1 MSIGLV
7 PVIGVGTRLPHLG
20 GAKVLELTLS
30 EIDAAYGLPSEF
42 VGRLR
47 AVFGERAEEVLRTF
61 GAPRRPG
68 VWANPIRGE
77 GADPLE
83 LLAELA
89 VEGERCEWL
98 PEAATIEPA
107 DKSKVTESAAAADGR
122 LYVQNLS
129 SMLAP
134 LVLDPQPCETVLDLA
149 AAPGGKTLHV
159 AARMRLEGEL
169 AAVEP
174 VRDRFFKLRQNLER
188 CGAGEFVRTFTHDGR
203 DVGRKTPE
211 RFDAVLL
218 DAPCSSEARFDP
230 HQPGTFAYWGPRKL
244 AESARKQKAL
254 LRSALDATR
263 PGGRV
268 LYCTCSFAPE
278 ENELVVA
285 HTLRRL
291 AGLVE
296 IEPIELSLGDSQIPG
311 LTEWEGKRLPE
322 TIAQTVRIVP
332 NDRLAGFY
340 LAMLRKLA

>member
-1 MSIGLV
+1 MV
-7 PVIGVGTRLPHLG
+7 
-20 GAKVLELTLS
+20 
-30 EIDAAYGLPSEF
+30 EIDGAFGLPAAF

-47 AVFGERAEEVLRTF
+47 AVFGDRADEVLRTF
-61 GAPRRPG
+61 GEPRRPG
-68 VWANPIRGE
+68 VWANPLRGE
-77 GADPLE
+77 GGDPLA
-83 LLAELA
+83 LLAEVGA
-89 VEGERCEWL
+89 AGERCEWL
-98 PEAATIEPA
+98 PEAATLELA

-134 LVLDPQPCETVLDLA
+134 LVLDPQPGEAVLDLA
-149 AAPGGKTLHV
+149 AAPGGKTLHL
-159 AARMRLEGEL
+159 AARMRLDGEL

-174 VRDRFFKLRQNLER
+174 VRDRFFKLRQNLQR

-203 DVGRKTPE
+203 DVGRKTPQ

-230 HQPGTFAYWGPRKL
+230 RAPETFAYWGPRKL
-244 AESARKQKAL
+244 AESARKQKSL
-254 LRSALDATR
+254 LRSAIDATR

-285 HTLRRL
+285 HTLKRL
-291 AGLVE
+291 AGVVE
-296 IEPIELSLGDSQIPG
+296 VEPLRLPVDGRHVAG

-322 TIAQTVRIVP
+322 AIAGTARIVP
-332 NDRLAGFY
+332 DDRLAGFY
-340 LAMLRKLA
+340 LAMLRKPA

>member
-1 MSIGLV
+1 LKLV
-7 PVIGVGTRLPHLG
+7 RVIGVGDAAYRSRREDRE
-20 GAKVLELTLS
+20 AQELTLS
-30 EIDAAYGLPSEF
+30 EIEAAYGLPSEF

-47 AVFGERAEEVLRTF
+47 AVFGERAEKVLQTF

-68 VWANPIRGE
+68 VWANPLRGE
-77 GADPLE
+77 GADPLA
-83 LLAELA
+83 LLAALGVA
-89 VEGERCEWL
+89 GQLCEWL
-98 PEAATIEPA
+98 PVAATIEPA
-107 DKSKVTESAAAADGR
+107 DKSTVTESPAATDGR

-134 LVLDPQPCETVLDLA
+134 MVLDPRPGEAVLDLA
-149 AAPGGKTLHV
+149 AAPGGKTLHL

-188 CGAGEFVRTFTHDGR
+188 CGAGDFVRTFTHDGR

-278 ENELVVA
+278 ENELVIA

-296 IEPIELSLGDSQIPG
+296 IAPIELSIGDSPMAG
-311 LTEWEGKRLPE
+311 LIEWEGRRLPDM
-322 TIAQTVRIVP
+322 IAQTVRIVP
-332 NDRLAGFY
+332 NDRFAGFY
-340 LAMLRKLA
+340 LAMLKKLA

>member
-1 MSIGLV
+1 M
-7 PVIGVGTRLPHLG
+7 
-20 GAKVLELTLS
+20 S
-30 EIDAAYGLPSEF
+30 EIDAAFGLPTEF

-47 AVFGERAEEVLRTF
+47 AVFGDRTDEVLRTF
-61 GAPRRPG
+61 GEPRRPG
-68 VWANPIRGE
+68 VWANPLRRE
-77 GADPLE
+77 GVDPLV
-83 LLAELA
+83 LLAELG
-89 VEGERCEWL
+89 VEGRRCEWL

-107 DKSKVTESAAAADGR
+107 DKSKVTESQTAADGR

-134 LVLDPQPCETVLDLA
+134 LVLDPQPGETVLDLA

-311 LTEWEGKRLPE
+311 LTEWEGKRMPE

-332 NDRLAGFY
+332 DDRLAGFY

>member
-1 MSIGLV
+1 MI
-7 PVIGVGTRLPHLG
+7 
-20 GAKVLELTLS
+20 
-30 EIDAAYGLPSEF
+30 EIDDAYGLPCEF

-61 GAPRRPG
+61 GETRRPG
-68 VWANPIRGE
+68 AWANPLRSDD
-77 GADPLE
+77 ADPLV
-83 LLAELA
+83 LMAEVG
-89 VEGERCEWL
+89 VEGRRCEWL
-98 PEAATIEPA
+98 PEAATIESA
-107 DKSKVTESAAAADGR
+107 DKSKVTESAIAADGR

-134 LVLDPQPCETVLDLA
+134 LVLDPQPGETVLDLA
-149 AAPGGKTLHV
+149 AAPGGKTLHL

-230 HQPGTFAYWGPRKL
+230 QHPGTFAYWGPRKL

-291 AGLVE
+291 AGVVE
-296 IEPIELSLGDSQIPG
+296 IEPIDLSIGDSQMAG
-311 LTEWEGKRLPE
+311 LTAWQGKRLPDV
-322 TIAQTVRIVP
+322 IAETVRIVP
-332 NDRLAGFY
+332 DDRLAGFY
-340 LAMLRKLA
+340 LAMLRKID

>member
-1 MSIGLV
+1 MY
-7 PVIGVGTRLPHLG
+7 
-20 GAKVLELTLS
+20 
-30 EIDAAYGLPSEF
+30 EIDASFGLPNEF
-42 VGRLR
+42 VERLR
-47 AVFGERAEEVLRTF
+47 AVFGERADDALRTF

-68 VWANPIRGE
+68 VWANPIHGE
-77 GADPLE
+77 VADPLK
-83 LLAELA
+83 LLAELG
-89 VEGERCEWL
+89 VGSERCEWL
-98 PEAATIEPA
+98 PEAATFEPA

-122 LYVQNLS
+122 LYIQNLS

-134 LVLDPQPCETVLDLA
+134 LVLDPQPGETVLDLA
-149 AAPGGKTLHV
+149 AAPGGKTLHL

-174 VRDRFFKLRQNLER
+174 VRDRFFKLLQNLER

-285 HTLRRL
+285 HTLKRL
-291 AGLVE
+291 AGVVE
-296 IEPIELSLGDSQIPG
+296 IEPINLSLGDSQTAG
-311 LTEWEGKRLPE
+311 LTEWEGKRLPDV
-322 TIAQTVRIVP
+322 IAQTVRIVP
-332 NDRLAGFY
+332 DDRLAGFY